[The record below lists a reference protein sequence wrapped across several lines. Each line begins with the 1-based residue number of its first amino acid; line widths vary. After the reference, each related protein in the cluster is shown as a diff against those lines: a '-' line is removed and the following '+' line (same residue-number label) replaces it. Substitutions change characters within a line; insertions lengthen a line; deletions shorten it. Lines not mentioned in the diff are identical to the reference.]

1 MAASSLICRLSARCR
16 DPGHHRFLLLVGLL
30 ALGAWAL
37 WKLFR
42 ALWGLLPG
50 VHPASAISRH
60 WIGGQRS
67 PNHQSL
73 EESAV
78 AAVNASTEAFLAHD
92 DQRSYP
98 RRVFDLSVVFNY
110 VALTAGEGR
119 LLSLFHEVE

>member
-1 MAASSLICRLSARCR
+1 MILDIIGFFCSLAFWHWG
-16 DPGHHRFLLLVGLL
+16 PGLCGSFSEHSG
-30 ALGAWAL
+30 
-37 WKLFR
+37 
-42 ALWGLLPG
+42 GLLPG

-98 RRVFDLSVVFNY
+98 RKVFDLSVVFNY